1 MFKKNSILL
10 IIFCCILIFGFSYYK
25 TATTDENSPTI
36 ATISTKDGYK
46 NYSKCSN

>member
-10 IIFCCILIFGFSYYK
+10 IIFSCILIFGFSYYK
-25 TATTDENSPTI
+25 TATTDTNTGTI
-36 ATISTKDGYK
+36 ATISKMDGYK